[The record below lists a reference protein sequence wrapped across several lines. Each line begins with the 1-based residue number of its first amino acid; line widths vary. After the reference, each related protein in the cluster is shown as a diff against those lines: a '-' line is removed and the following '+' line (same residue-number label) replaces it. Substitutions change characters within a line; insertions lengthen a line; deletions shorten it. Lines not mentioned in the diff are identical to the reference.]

1 MGESI
6 RISPTDHEVLKD
18 MAAKTGRKMSDLV
31 SDAISELKRRFVLE
45 STVSGYRA
53 LFANEASHKTE
64 KKESDMWDSATI
76 ADDIDS
82 EDWQ

>member
-6 RISPTDHEVLKD
+6 RISPTDHETLKD

-31 SDAISELKRRFVLE
+31 SDAISELKRRFILE
-45 STVSGYRA
+45 SSTNGYHA
-53 LFANEASHKTE
+53 LFANKASHKAE
-64 KKESDMWDSATI
+64 KKESDIWDSATI
-76 ADDIDS
+76 ADVDS